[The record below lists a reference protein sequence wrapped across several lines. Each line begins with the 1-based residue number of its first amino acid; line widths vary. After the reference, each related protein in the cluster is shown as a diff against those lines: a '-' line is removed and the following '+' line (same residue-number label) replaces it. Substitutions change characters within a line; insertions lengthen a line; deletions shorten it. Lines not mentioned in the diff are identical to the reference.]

1 MTVSISRCCS
11 GCAVI
16 NGMQKHLSLRD
27 KSVEQGDSEARHIL
41 AASHDS
47 LLPFFCCMLG
57 GRAVIDGMQKHLALS
72 DKSIE
77 PSRAGLYRWGNVSSA
92 SVW

>member
-1 MTVSISRCCS
+1 MFVTYVVLEC
-11 GCAVI
+11 
-16 NGMQKHLSLRD
+16 NTPD
-27 KSVEQGDSEARHIL
+27 F
-41 AASHDS
+41 S
-47 LLPFFCCMLG
+47 LLELGAVAAAAAAAAAG

-72 DKSIE
+72 DAAIE

>member
-1 MTVSISRCCS
+1 VLFAVCVSR
-11 GCAVI
+11 V
-16 NGMQKHLSLRD
+16 LRRQCNNAC
-27 KSVEQGDSEARHIL
+27 QGNIAL
-41 AASHDS
+41 AASHE
-47 LLPFFCCMLG
+47 LLCCFSAG